1 MDIAI
6 ALLILIAAL
15 AVLAYPLYL
24 SRPRPAIV
32 SVSTLDDVIARRDGA
47 YATLRD
53 LELDHELGKLDD
65 RDYNAL
71 RESYLVQ
78 ASDILRELDALRGE
92 GVNASAGD
100 EIEKEIAAL
109 RRQPAEVKNVPKQE
123 MPQGAEVASI
133 VLECPNCGRPYS
145 QGDRFCARCGKA
157 LA

>member
-1 MDIAI
+1 MDIAV

-15 AVLAYPLYL
+15 AILAYPLYL
-24 SRPRPAIV
+24 SRPRPATV
-32 SVSTLDDVIARRDGA
+32 SVSTLDDVIARRDGT

-78 ASDILRELDALRGE
+78 ASNILRELDALRGE

-109 RRQPAEVKNVPKQE
+109 RRQPAEAKGVPEEEK
-123 MPQGAEVASI
+123 PPRAASPNT

-145 QGDRFCARCGKA
+145 RGDRFCARCGKA
-157 LA
+157 LP